1 MTAPHTALLRLE
13 HLSAEFPTERG
24 IVRAVESVD
33 LDVAAGECLGVVGE
47 SGSGKSAT
55 FQSVL
60 GILRPPGRISGGR
73 ILFEGRDL
81 AAMSERELIAI
92 RGREIAMT
100 MQDALT
106 ALNPVLTI
114 GTQIG
119 EVLLA
124 HAAVGTASVSEAS
137 LDMLRR
143 VGIPEPEARLKQY
156 PHELSGGMRQR
167 VMIAIALACRPKL
180 LIADEPT
187 SALDV
192 TIQAQILD
200 LIDDLR
206 RELGMAVVLITHDLA
221 IVAERCD
228 RVAVMYAGQ
237 VVETGRTEDV
247 VGDPVHPYTRGLI
260 GALPKVDDPGRKLIA
275 IEGRAPELNE
285 APAVCRFLDR
295 CPRAADQCR
304 LPVPL
309 LRLGEARLVRCVR
322 AFERAEAV
330 PA

>member
-1 MTAPHTALLRLE
+1 MPERALR
-13 HLSAEFPTERG
+13 
-24 IVRAVESVD
+24 
-33 LDVAAGECLGVVGE
+33 
-47 SGSGKSAT
+47 
-55 FQSVL
+55 
-60 GILRPPGRISGGR
+60 
-73 ILFEGRDL
+73 
-81 AAMSERELIAI
+81 AI

-114 GTQIG
+114 GTQIS
-119 EVLLA
+119 EVLRA
-124 HAAVGTASVSEAS
+124 HQVMNATAVREAS

-143 VGIPEPEARLKQY
+143 VGIPEPVARLNQY

-206 RELGMAVVLITHDLA
+206 RELGMAVVLITHDLG
-221 IVAERCD
+221 IVSERCD

-237 VVETGRTEDV
+237 VVELGRTIDV
-247 VGDPVHPYTRGLI
+247 VGDPRHPYTRGLI
-260 GALPKVDDPGRKLIA
+260 DALPRIGEPERALVP
-275 IEGRAPELNE
+275 IEGRAPALE
-285 APAVCRFLDR
+285 AAPTVCRFFER
-295 CPRAADQCR
+295 CPQAAAQCR
-304 LPVPL
+304 RPVPL
-309 LRLGEARLVRCVR
+309 GRIDGGRLVRCVR
-322 AFERAEAV
+322 AFEPVEAV

>member
-1 MTAPHTALLRLE
+1 MRASHAELLRVE
-13 HLSAEFPTERG
+13 HLSTVFPTDHG
-24 IVRAVESVD
+24 TVRAVESVD
-33 LDVAAGECLGVVGE
+33 LDVTAGECLGVVGE

-60 GILRPPGRISGGR
+60 GILRPPGRIAGGR
-73 ILFEGRDL
+73 VLFEGRNL
-81 AAMSERELIAI
+81 TAMSERELRAI

-106 ALNPVLTI
+106 VLNPVRTI
-114 GTQIG
+114 GAQI
-119 EVLLA
+119 EDVLRA
-124 HAAVGTASVSEAS
+124 HQVRSSAAVREAG

-143 VGIPEPEARLKQY
+143 VGIPEPAARLNQY

-167 VMIAIALACRPKL
+167 VMIAIALACRPRL

-192 TIQAQILD
+192 TVQAQILD
-200 LIDDLR
+200 LVDDLR

-237 VVETGRTEDV
+237 VVEIGRTRDV
-247 VGDPVHPYTRGLI
+247 VGDPRHPYTRGLI
-260 GALPKVDDPGRKLIA
+260 AALPRIEDPQRA
-275 IEGRAPELNE
+275 PVPIEGRAPALGA
-285 APAVCRFLDR
+285 APTACRFLER
-295 CPRAADQCR
+295 CPRAAAQCR
-304 LPVPL
+304 VPVPL
-309 LRLGEARLVRCVR
+309 LHLGEARLVRCVR
-322 AFERAEAV
+322 AFEPVEAV

>member
-13 HLSAEFPTERG
+13 QLSTLFPTERG
-24 IVRAVESVD
+24 AVRAVESVD
-33 LDVAAGECLGVVGE
+33 LEVGVGECLGVVGE

-60 GILRPPGRISGGR
+60 GILRPPGRIAGGR

-81 AAMSERELIAI
+81 AAMSERELRTI

-114 GTQIG
+114 GRQIG
-119 EVLLA
+119 EVLRVHEA
-124 HAAVGTASVSEAS
+124 MSGTAAHKAS
-137 LDMLRR
+137 LDKLRR

-206 RELGMAVVLITHDLA
+206 RDLGMAVVLISHDLGV
-221 IVAERCD
+221 VAERCD

-237 VVETGRTEDV
+237 VVEVGRTLDV
-247 VGDPVHPYTRGLI
+247 VGDPQHPYTRGLI
-260 GALPKVDDPGRKLIA
+260 AALPRVEHPERELVA
-275 IEGRAPELNE
+275 IEGRAPELGD

-295 CPRAADQCR
+295 CPQAAAQCR
-304 LPVPL
+304 VAVPL
-309 LRLGEARLVRCVR
+309 AGLGDARLVRCVR

-330 PA
+330 LS

>member
-1 MTAPHTALLRLE
+1 MMVPHSALLKVE
-13 HLSAEFPTERG
+13 HLSTVFPTDRG
-24 IVRAVESVD
+24 TVRAVEGVD
-33 LDVAAGECLGVVGE
+33 LEVAVGECLGVVGE
-47 SGSGKSAT
+47 SGSGKSAA

-60 GILRPPGRISGGR
+60 GILRPPGRIAGGR
-73 ILFEGRDL
+73 VLFEGRDL
-81 AAMSERELIAI
+81 VAMSERELRAI

-119 EVLLA
+119 EVLRA
-124 HAAVGTASVSEAS
+124 HQVMSAAAVREAS

-143 VGIPEPEARLKQY
+143 VGIPEPAARLEQY

-206 RELGMAVVLITHDLA
+206 RELGMAVVLITHDLG
-221 IVAERCD
+221 IVSERCD
-228 RVAVMYAGQ
+228 RLAVMYAGQ
-237 VVETGRTEDV
+237 VVELGRTIDV
-247 VGDPVHPYTRGLI
+247 VGDPRHPYTRGLI
-260 GALPKVDDPGRKLIA
+260 DALPRIEDPERALVP
-275 IEGRAPELNE
+275 IEGRAPALE
-285 APAVCRFLDR
+285 AAPTACRFLER
-295 CPRAADQCR
+295 CPRAAAQCR
-304 LPVPL
+304 VAVPL
-309 LRLGEARLVRCVR
+309 LRLAEARLVRCVR
-322 AFERAEAV
+322 AFEHVEAV